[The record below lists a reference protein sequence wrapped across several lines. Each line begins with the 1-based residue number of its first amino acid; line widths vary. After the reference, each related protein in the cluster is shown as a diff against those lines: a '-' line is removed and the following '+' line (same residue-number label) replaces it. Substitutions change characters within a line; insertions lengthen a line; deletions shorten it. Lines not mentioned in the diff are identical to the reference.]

1 MLNKNPEK
9 RNSLE
14 EILVHDWV
22 TNNGKT
28 KVNIDMIEEFKDGKE
43 GFGNIERLTKRV
55 DLCKTIIWKDNKL
68 EDDEDEDVVS
78 EAESISHKSADSLR
92 R

>member
-1 MLNKNPEK
+1 
-9 RNSLE
+9 
-14 EILVHDWV
+14 
-22 TNNGKT
+22 
-28 KVNIDMIEEFKDGKE
+28 MIEEFKDGKE

-68 EDDEDEDVVS
+68 EDDEDVVS
-78 EAESISHKSADSLR
+78 EAESISQKSADSLR